1 MKRVRDQADHRRPA
15 FLHVRS
21 GLCKLFSEAVQE
33 PPAGQQR
40 PSLLRSSSSIA
51 AVISPLYP
59 YSQSS
64 TVRACVPSGRPAIDA
79 RPVEGLGGGQSRLD
93 GRFARWSIA

>member
-1 MKRVRDQADHRRPA
+1 MKRVREQADHRRPA

-33 PPAGQQR
+33 PPAGQPR
-40 PSLLRSSSSIA
+40 PSLRSTSGIA

-79 RPVEGLGGGQSRLD
+79 RPVGGLGGERSRLD
-93 GRFARWSIA
+93 GWFARWSIA